1 MERIQE
7 LLSEEDVQ
15 KLKSVP
21 KRRSLYKREIVRV
34 RKEFGAGV
42 YGYDPLL
49 SDDVI
54 EGFGVKALD
63 IAMAAE
69 VLGWAPVVGLEVGLK
84 ETIRYFEKPI
94 RGSY

>member
-21 KRRSLYKREIVRV
+21 KRLSLHKREIVRV
-34 RKEFGAGV
+34 LKEFGAGV
-42 YGYDPLL
+42 YEYDPLL

-54 EGFGVKALD
+54 DGFGVKALD
-63 IAMAAE
+63 IAMAPE
-69 VLGWAPVVGLEVGLK
+69 VLGWAPVVGLEEGLK
-84 ETIRYFEKPI
+84 ETIKYFEKPI

>member
-21 KRRSLYKREIVRV
+21 KRLSLHKKEIVREL
-34 RKEFGAGV
+34 KEFGAGV
-42 YGYDPLL
+42 YEYDPLL

-54 EGFGVKALD
+54 EGFGVKAMD
-63 IAMAAE
+63 IGMATEA
-69 VLGWAPVVGLEVGLK
+69 LGWEPVVGLK

>member
-21 KRRSLYKREIVRV
+21 KRRSLHKREIVREL
-34 RKEFGAGV
+34 KEFGAGV

-63 IAMAAE
+63 IGRARE
-69 VLGWAPVVGLEVGLK
+69 VLGLEHGLK
-84 ETIRYFEKPI
+84 GTIRYFEKPI

>member
-21 KRRSLYKREIVRV
+21 KRLSLHKRDIVREL
-34 RKEFGAGV
+34 KEFGVDV
-42 YGYDPLL
+42 YEYDPLL

-63 IAMAAE
+63 ISRAKD
-69 VLGWAPVVGLEVGLK
+69 VLGWEPLVGLM